1 MGPRTDKFS
10 TVGDLVI
17 LEVSVHIPVF
27 HPFGYDAK
35 LEPIDHLNSLN
46 RQDVVIS
53 DLFGNQHFLTKS
65 LEVT

>member
-17 LEVSVHIPVF
+17 LEVNVHIPAF
-27 HPFGYDAK
+27 HPFGYDGK
-35 LEPIDHLNSLN
+35 LRPIDHLNSLN
-46 RQDVVIS
+46 RQDVVIF